1 MPTIKSYIMSEYE
14 CPIGYRYDQRTHRC
28 IIESTNTILTQSSK
42 KPTKRSKPIPIPEP
56 EPESEPDELPDIP
69 SLPPIQEPDSEPESE
84 PDELPDIPS
93 LPPIPEPDPEP
104 DPYDGP
110 TPYQPF
116 IDGDTPIDSGQGLP
130 DVAPPGP
137 DAELPPRVA
146 PLIPSRS
153 HTGAKSPKTLT
164 FTTDGITSSELV
176 ELALTVGVV
185 ISPLVAKSIING
197 SASSNVLSVAE
208 TEMGTEIEL
217 TPLLGRD
224 GEMMFQTL
232 EEDEEG
238 TFVGEATGEST
249 GVELTSDFSIFSE
262 ESQVATDTLLEGE
275 TIAGEGILETD
286 LLLEG
291 ASLAGEGALAT
302 AEIGIAPLLAPVI
315 ATGLLYEAL
324 GGEQARAQQI
334 ENTNSEAEKS
344 ALQGEITG
352 EDGAVIEGVD
362 EATGGL
368 FTEVEDDIQD
378 AYKSV
383 GNTVSKTWNSIFH

>member
-1 MPTIKSYIMSEYE
+1 MSEYE

-28 IIESTNTILTQSSK
+28 ISESTNTILTQSSK
-42 KPTKRSKPIPIPEP
+42 KPTKRPKPKPIPEP
-56 EPESEPDELPDIP
+56 EQESEPDELPDIP
-69 SLPPIQEPDSEPESE
+69 SLPPIPDEPESE

-93 LPPIPEPDPEP
+93 LPPIPVEPIPEP

-137 DAELPPRVA
+137 DPELPPRIA
-146 PLIPSRS
+146 PPIPSHN

-224 GEMMFQTL
+224 NEMMFQTL
-232 EEDEEG
+232 EVDEEG